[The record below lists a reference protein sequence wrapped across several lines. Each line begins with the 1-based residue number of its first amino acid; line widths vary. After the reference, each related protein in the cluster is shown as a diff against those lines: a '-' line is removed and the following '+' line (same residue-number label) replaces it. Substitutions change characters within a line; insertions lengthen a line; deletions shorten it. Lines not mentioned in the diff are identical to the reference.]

1 LGDETMKAIRLQR
14 FRSFEDSGWIEFK
27 PITLLFGYN
36 SAGKSSI
43 LQALLMLKQSIKNMA
58 AEVPFVFSSDKGV
71 DLGTFEDVVHKH
83 QIDHDSPMII
93 SLKVDVEKDALDKLR
108 SGAFFVREEQA
119 EYFIDDDLKDVELS
133 EIEFSIEISYNQ
145 ERKFITVKGFKITD
159 NETTKVILCMKK
171 QGIFENEQTEYC
183 SDYIDVQ
190 NKKVP
195 IIWFNF
201 IPVIKPELGFEQI
214 SKVSECIR
222 KRISFSL
229 DRMVNIGPLRE
240 KPERMMLF
248 AGEKPASVG
257 TKGEDTFKLLFN
269 EKHSPS
275 SMDLED
281 QLNKYLR
288 KYNYLF
294 EWSMLRSN
302 LGQFML
308 KDISTGILVNIVDV
322 GFGISQVLP
331 IAVQLYVT
339 GRQQFLLIEQPE
351 IHLHSKAQADIAD
364 LMIDAITYGKKT
376 IILETHSENLLLRL
390 RRRVAEGE
398 NINLENI
405 ALYYVEQKDTISR
418 VYNMKLNQLGD
429 IENMPDDFKEF
440 FIDNYNDLMSIHE
453 AKGKKLSKQKP

>member
-1 LGDETMKAIRLQR
+1 MKAIRLQR
-14 FRSFEDSGWIEFK
+14 FRAFEDSGWIEFK

-58 AEVPFVFSSDKGV
+58 DEVPFVFSSDKGV

-83 QIDHDSPMII
+83 NIDHENPMII
-93 SLKVDVEKDALDKLR
+93 SLKVDIEKDVLDKLR
-108 SGAFFVREEQA
+108 IDGRCVREEQQ
-119 EYFIDDDLKDVELS
+119 EYITDYSFDDVELS
-133 EIEFSIEISYNQ
+133 ETEFSIDISYNQ
-145 ERKFITVKGFKITD
+145 KRRFIAVKGFKITD
-159 NETTKVILCMKK
+159 CETGRIILGMKK
-171 QGIFENEQTEYC
+171 KGVSETEKPEYY
-183 SDYIDVQ
+183 SDYMDVR

-195 IIWFNF
+195 VVWFNF
-201 IPVIKPELGFEQI
+201 IPVIKPEPGFEAI
-214 SKVSECIR
+214 SKVSESIR

-269 EKHSPS
+269 DKHSAS
-275 SMDLED
+275 SMELEEK
-281 QLNKYLR
+281 LNKYLK

-294 EWSMLRSN
+294 EWIMLRSN

-364 LMIDAITYGKKT
+364 LMIDAISYGNKT
-376 IILETHSENLLLRL
+376 IVLETHSENLLLRL

-398 NINLENI
+398 IINSENVAI
-405 ALYYVEQKDTISR
+405 YYVEQKDSISR
-418 VYNMKLNQLGD
+418 VYKMKLNQLGD
-429 IENMPDDFKEF
+429 IENMPDDFKKF
-440 FIDNYNDLMSIHE
+440 FQDDYNDVMNIHT
-453 AKGKKLSKQKP
+453 AKGRRLADLNETRE